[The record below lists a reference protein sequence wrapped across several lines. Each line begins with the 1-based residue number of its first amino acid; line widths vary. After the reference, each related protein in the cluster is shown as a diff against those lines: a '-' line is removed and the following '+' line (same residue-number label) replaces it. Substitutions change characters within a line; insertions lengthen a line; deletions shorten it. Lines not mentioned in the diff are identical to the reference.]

1 MLNDEQL
8 RAVAHTLML
17 SPTMQRLGEMA
28 VGCPFDLTR
37 REDVKGALAACTYP
51 LIQALDAER
60 VHFEQDEDR
69 ALFYGLLMTAVEII
83 LDGRLK
89 QHVQHATVQ

>member
-1 MLNDEQL
+1 M
-8 RAVAHTLML
+8 
-17 SPTMQRLGEMA
+17 
-28 VGCPFDLTR
+28 
-37 REDVKGALAACTYP
+37 GALAACTYP

>member
-1 MLNDEQL
+1 MI
-8 RAVAHTLML
+8 V

-28 VGCPFDLTR
+28 VGCPIDLTR

-89 QHVQHATVQ
+89 HHVQHVTVQ